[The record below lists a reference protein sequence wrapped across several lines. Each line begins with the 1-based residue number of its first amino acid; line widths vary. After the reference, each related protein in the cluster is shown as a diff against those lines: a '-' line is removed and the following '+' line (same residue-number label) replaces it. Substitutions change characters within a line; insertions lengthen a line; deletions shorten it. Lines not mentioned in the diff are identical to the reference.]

1 MTTTVV
7 TRAVGGTAK
16 PVGSLYLEPACEV
29 LDAGSATALADSGLN
44 PAVLA
49 DLLSACLAHER
60 CGVHLYRSVA
70 GRTAAPKLR
79 EQYEHFG
86 NETLEHVEVLEQLIS
101 GAGGDPSYV
110 SPAARATEA
119 AASAIL
125 ESTFMLR
132 GSVDPMTAELSMLEA
147 VLLAEAK
154 DRANW
159 ELLADLSTMM
169 ADGALRDQVEE
180 AATEVLAQE
189 EEHHSWALVTR
200 AELLTQ
206 LLAAGT
212 DGGNQV
218 IDLRSM
224 SKDDL
229 YEQAQALGVEG
240 RSQMT
245 KDELAEAV
253 ATRAGQ
259 RQTVGGDR

>member
-16 PVGSLYLEPACEV
+16 PVGSLYLEPACEI

-70 GRTAAPKLR
+70 GRTSAPKLR

-86 NETLEHVEVLEQLIS
+86 SETLEHVVVLEQLIAD
-101 GAGGDPSYV
+101 AGGNPCYV
-110 SPAARATEA
+110 SPMARATEA

-132 GSVDPMTAELSMLEA
+132 GSVDPMTAEIAMLEA

-159 ELLADLSTMM
+159 ELLADLSTSM
-169 ADGALRDQVEE
+169 ADGALRDQLQE

-200 AELLTQ
+200 ADLLTQ
-206 LLAAGT
+206 LASGLDSGSA
-212 DGGNQV
+212 V
-218 IDLRSM
+218 VDLRSL
-224 SKDDL
+224 SRDDL
-229 YEQAQALGVEG
+229 YEQAQALGIEG
-240 RSQMT
+240 RSKMS
-245 KDELAEAV
+245 KDELVEAV
-253 ATRAGQ
+253 TTRVGRAQ
-259 RQTVGGDR
+259 PVGGGR